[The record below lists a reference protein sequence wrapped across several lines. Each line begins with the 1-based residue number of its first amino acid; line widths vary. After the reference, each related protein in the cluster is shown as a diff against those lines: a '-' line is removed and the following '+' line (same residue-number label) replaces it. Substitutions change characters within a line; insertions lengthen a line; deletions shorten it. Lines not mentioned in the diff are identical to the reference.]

1 MSRRCSC
8 DVSRLSSIAQRAT
21 TMPEHADR
29 DVHEEDPAPVDVVGD
44 QPTEQ
49 RADGERHRRDAGP
62 DADRHPP
69 LTRRERRG
77 DYPQRRRVHDRRAE
91 PLNRAGADQEVGA
104 RREAAGE
111 RRQREDRQADDE
123 QPAPAEVVG
132 ELSAR
137 EHERRERQRIGDD
150 DPLELRL
157 IGIERPLNGRQRDV
171 HDRVVEHDHEQ
182 PEGDGHE
189 RPPLA
194 ILSREEVCRDSRSHR
209 RKLAS
214 TSLAV
219 QGPPTRLAADAP
231 KCWEPDAE
239 TLERANVVRLMRRH
253 GFDDYRELVQRSI
266 DEPEWFW
273 AAAVED
279 LGIEFA
285 EPWKQVLDSS
295 RGPEWTT
302 WFVGG
307 KLNIAWNCVHRW
319 ARERS
324 AETAAVF
331 RGEDGARR
339 ELSFGELSSQVTK
352 LAEAL
357 VRLGVEPGDRVA
369 IYLPMSPEVAIAS
382 HACAHI
388 GAVQVPIFSGFA
400 APAVAQRL
408 ADSEAKVAITVESS
422 LRRGREIPMLASLEE
437 ARREAPSLEHVVL
450 APFDEL
456 LADCP
461 GELEPLAVDSEHP
474 YLLTY
479 TSGTT
484 GRPKGVLHVQG
495 GFLVSIAREVGYQ
508 ADARPGDVIHFATDM
523 GWIMGPWTVV
533 GGGAMGA
540 TIVYAEGAPDWP
552 PDRLW
557 QLIDEE
563 RVSILG
569 CSPTLIRA
577 LVPHGEPEQDLSS
590 LRIIVT
596 TGEPW
601 NPDPY
606 RWLFEHIGGGR
617 CPIINCSGGTE
628 VGACFL
634 SPTPAIPIKECSVG
648 VPATGMAMDV
658 VDDDGRSLAA
668 TGEVGELVCRKPF
681 PGMTRGF
688 WRDDERYLETYW
700 RRFPGIWTHGDWA
713 SVDEDGYW
721 FLHGRSDD
729 TLNVAGKRIGPA
741 ELESAAVAHPAVLE
755 AAAVGIP
762 HDVKGE
768 VAWVFCVPVPGEEGC
783 ESLALAVKALIAADL
798 GKAFAPERIVF
809 VPALP
814 KTRSAK
820 IVRRAVRAAA
830 LGDDPGDMSSVE
842 NPEAVAE
849 IARAL

>member
-1 MSRRCSC
+1 
-8 DVSRLSSIAQRAT
+8 V
-21 TMPEHADR
+21 P
-29 DVHEEDPAPVDVVGD
+29 
-44 QPTEQ
+44 
-49 RADGERHRRDAGP
+49 
-62 DADRHPP
+62 
-69 LTRRERRG
+69 
-77 DYPQRRRVHDRRAE
+77 
-91 PLNRAGADQEVGA
+91 
-104 RREAAGE
+104 
-111 RRQREDRQADDE
+111 
-123 QPAPAEVVG
+123 EVVW
-132 ELSAR
+132 
-137 EHERRERQRIGDD
+137 
-150 DPLELRL
+150 
-157 IGIERPLNGRQRDV
+157 
-171 HDRVVEHDHEQ
+171 
-182 PEGDGHE
+182 
-189 RPPLA
+189 
-194 ILSREEVCRDSRSHR
+194 
-209 RKLAS
+209 
-214 TSLAV
+214 T
-219 QGPPTRLAADAP
+219 
-231 KCWEPDAE
+231 PDQA

-253 GFDDYRELVQRSI
+253 GIDDYRELVARSI
-266 DEPEWFW
+266 DDPEWFW
-273 AAAVED
+273 PAAVED
-279 LGIEFA
+279 MGIEFA
-285 EPWKQVLDSS
+285 ERWRKVLDDS
-295 RGPEWTT
+295 RGPEWAK

-307 KLNIAWNCVHRW
+307 KVNIAWNCVHRW
-319 ARERS
+319 AAER
-324 AETAAVF
+324 AGETAAVF

-339 ELSFGELSSQVTK
+339 ELTFGEQSAQVTK

-357 VRLGVEPGDRVA
+357 MRLGVGPGDRVA

-382 HACAHI
+382 HACAHV

-408 ADSEAKVAITVESS
+408 TDSEAKVAITVESS
-422 LRRGREIPMLASLEE
+422 LRRGREIPMLATLEE
-437 ARREAPSLEHVVL
+437 ARREAPSLEHVLL
-450 APFDEL
+450 APFVEL

-495 GFLVSIAREVGYQ
+495 GFLVSIAREVCYQ

-552 PDRLW
+552 ADRLW
-557 QLIDEE
+557 RLVEDE

-577 LVPHGEPEQDLSS
+577 LIPHGEPAHDLSS

-606 RWLFEHIGGGR
+606 RWLFDKVGGGR

-648 VPATGMAMDV
+648 MPATGMAMDV
-658 VDDDGRSLAA
+658 VDDEGRSLIG

-688 WRDDERYLETYW
+688 WRDDERYLDTYW

-713 SVDEDGYW
+713 TVDEDGYW

-741 ELESAAVAHPAVLE
+741 ELESAAVAHPAVAE

-768 VAWVFCVPVPGEEGC
+768 VAWVFCVLVPGSEGC
-783 ESLALAVKALIAADL
+783 ESLALEVKSVIGSEL
-798 GKAFAPERIVF
+798 GKAFAPERVVF
-809 VPALP
+809 VSALP

-830 LGDDPGDMSSVE
+830 LGDDPGDMSSIE
-842 NPEAVAE
+842 NPEALTE